1 MRRDR
6 WRAWAMS
13 SSSSTMRT
21 RGARAKSFMG
31 FDVAAGAKAMVRGHG
46 RFRALGVE
54 VARGGSHD
62 EKGACA
68 AIFAP
73 LQARL
78 ASPTPPR
85 RGRGAG
91 RPLGAGA
98 ARRAVRVAAREPLA
112 GG

>member
-6 WRAWAMS
+6 WSAWAMS

-31 FDVAAGAKAMVRGHG
+31 FDVAAGAKAMVRGGG

-62 EKGACA
+62 EKGTSA
-68 AIFAP
+68 AVFAHVK
-73 LQARL
+73 ARL
-78 ASPTPPR
+78 ASALPPR
-85 RGRGAG
+85 RARGDGGR
-91 RPLGAGA
+91 LGAGA
-98 ARRAVRVAAREPLA
+98 ARRPGHSAAREPL
-112 GG
+112 

>member
-1 MRRDR
+1 MRSDR
-6 WRAWAMS
+6 WSACAMS

-31 FDVAAGAKAMVRGHG
+31 FDVAAGAKAMVRGLG

-62 EKGACA
+62 EKGARA
-68 AIFAP
+68 AIFAH

-78 ASPTPPR
+78 ASSRPAR
-85 RGRGAG
+85 RDPGAG
-91 RPLGAGA
+91 RRLGTGGALRPL
-98 ARRAVRVAAREPLA
+98 RIAAREPL
-112 GG
+112 